1 MLSADVSFWFYSV
14 TAGFTAALGLS
25 YLLSRDFMRPYVGQ
39 PVKPPSMFDDP
50 RSGTV
55 FLFDGDIMLDATENA
70 RAMLANTQTGQSDWV
85 RVRDVLD
92 LQFPEFLGRLRD
104 IRPGE
109 PMTFDSEDGQA
120 RLTASS
126 DFGTLRL
133 EYQDFVS
140 ETPTEKIEA
149 HRIVAMRRE
158 LETLRAATEH
168 CPFLVWSEDRDGRVT
183 WANRAYMDAVERL
196 MPEHPHDIWPPV
208 TLFDVKSET
217 ADHGDGASFRKAIQ
231 TKSGSMHW
239 FECHSGPSGDE
250 TLFTAIDANA
260 AVAAETQLK
269 EFMQTLTK
277 TFAHL
282 TIGLAIFD
290 RGRRLALFNPAL
302 TDLTSLPVD
311 FLTGRPTLVSFL
323 DRLRDRRMIP
333 EPKDYGSWR
342 GEIAALEAAAADGT
356 YVRTWTLP
364 NGRTYRVTGRP
375 HPDGAI
381 AFLFEDIST
390 EMSLTRRFR
399 SELELGQAVVDM
411 IDDAIAVFAPNGV
424 LTMTNR
430 AYADLWG
437 LGEDDAA
444 HDLSLAEVTD
454 AWKQKCAP
462 TPVWQDLCAF
472 VLSHSDR
479 SEWNGMVRHLD
490 GRGVSFL
497 CCPMPGGSTMVKFT
511 QTDAAQDELISVQA

>member
-1 MLSADVSFWFYSV
+1 MFSAEVEFWLYCII
-14 TAGFTAALGLS
+14 AGMISALGASYFLS
-25 YLLSRDFMRPYVGQ
+25 FGVFQPSRNSSSDRPTLFAN
-39 PVKPPSMFDDP
+39 PT
-50 RSGTV
+50 SGTV
-55 FLFDGDIMLDATENA
+55 FLFDGDIMLDATQDA
-70 RAMLANTQTGQSDWV
+70 QTLLTNMTSGHSDWV
-85 RVRDVLD
+85 RVRDVFEV
-92 LQFPEFLGRLRD
+92 QFPNFLSRLKD
-104 IRPGE
+104 IRPGHPE
-109 PMTFDSEDGQA
+109 VFESADGQA

-126 DFGTLRL
+126 EFGTLRL
-133 EYQDFVS
+133 EYEDFVS
-140 ETPTEKIEA
+140 ETPTEKIES
-149 HRIVAMRRE
+149 HKILSMRRE

-168 CPFLVWSEDRDGRVT
+168 CPFLVWSQDRDGRVT
-183 WANRAYMDAVERL
+183 WANRAYLDAVEHL
-196 MPEHPHDIWPPV
+196 KPEHPHDIWPPAA
-208 TLFDVKSET
+208 LFEMEPKT
-217 ADHGDGASFRKAIQ
+217 ADERTGHSFRKTIQ
-231 TKSGSMHW
+231 TKSGETHW
-239 FECHSGPSGDE
+239 FDCHSGPSGDE

-290 RGRRLALFNPAL
+290 KARRLALFNPAL
-302 TDLTSLPVD
+302 TDLTSLPAD
-311 FLTGRPTLVSFL
+311 FLTARPTLVSFL

-399 SELELGQAVVDM
+399 SELEMGQAVVDT
-411 IDDAIAVFAPNGV
+411 IDDAIAVFAPTGV
-424 LTMTNR
+424 LTMTNQ
-430 AYADLWG
+430 AYADLWD
-437 LGEDDAA
+437 LAEDDAG
-444 HDLSLAEVTD
+444 HEFTLADVTD
-454 AWKQKCAP
+454 GWRQRCAP

-472 VLSHSDR
+472 VLSHTER
-479 SEWNGMVRHLD
+479 TEWQGSVRHLD
-490 GRGVSFL
+490 GRGLDFV
-497 CCPMPGGSTMVKFT
+497 CRPMPGGSTLVKFR
-511 QTDAAQDELISVQA
+511 QSEAVGEELVPIQA